1 MFLIFKFSSG
11 SVPVASQVYWKDFAF
26 KKFGHVLLFGI
37 LAAFYYR
44 ALIGDGMDK
53 KKAVFTA
60 IIMSAVYGAT
70 DELHQTF
77 TQGREA
83 RIRDVLIDA
92 SGALV
97 FGYSIYYLLPKMPKK
112 IKMLGEYF
120 GFI

>member
-1 MFLIFKFSSG
+1 M
-11 SVPVASQVYWKDFAF
+11 
-26 KKFGHVLLFGI
+26 LFGI

>member
-11 SVPVASQVYWKDFAF
+11 SVPVASQIYWKDFAF

-37 LAAFYYR
+37 LAVFYYR

-53 KKAVFTA
+53 KKALFTA

-112 IKMLGEYF
+112 IKMLGEYL